1 MTENVE
7 GWKYG
12 NIRLIA
18 DLIGDKID
26 LLKDN
31 MKRLVLSN
39 VAKGDDETL
48 KKISK
53 ILIELCKYIH
63 SPSIKKLDGL
73 NEMIKEIP
81 FKEYKYVT
89 KRERM
94 GRYFYS
100 RPRMFRLAFAFI
112 ITIVVV
118 AVLLCLGQNLGLAIT
133 VGVPCFWGAFVG
145 FDKIFKVKET

>member
-48 KKISK
+48 KKSLKYSLNSASIF
-53 ILIELCKYIH
+53 ILH
-63 SPSIKKLDGL
+63 Q
-73 NEMIKEIP
+73 
-81 FKEYKYVT
+81 
-89 KRERM
+89 
-94 GRYFYS
+94 S
-100 RPRMFRLAFAFI
+100 R
-112 ITIVVV
+112 
-118 AVLLCLGQNLGLAIT
+118 NLT
-133 VGVPCFWGAFVG
+133 N
-145 FDKIFKVKET
+145 

>member
-63 SPSIKKLDGL
+63 SPSIKKLDEL
-73 NEMIKEIP
+73 NETIKEIP
-81 FKEYKYVT
+81 FKEYKYLT
-89 KRERM
+89 KKEWADISIADRE
-94 GRYFYS
+94 YS
-100 RPRMFRLAFAFI
+100 A
-112 ITIVVV
+112 
-118 AVLLCLGQNLGLAIT
+118 
-133 VGVPCFWGAFVG
+133 
-145 FDKIFKVKET
+145 

>member
-39 VAKGDDETL
+39 VANGDDETL

-63 SPSIKKLDGL
+63 SPSIKKLDEL
-73 NEMIKEIP
+73 NETIKEIL
-81 FKEYKYVT
+81 FNEYKYLT
-89 KRERM
+89 KKERM

-100 RPRMFRLAFAFI
+100 KPRVFRLIFAFG
-112 ITIVVV
+112 ITITVV
-118 AVLLCLGQNLGLAIT
+118 AVLLCLEQNLGLAIA
-133 VGVPCFWGAFVG
+133 VGVTCFWGAFAG
-145 FDKIFKVKET
+145 FDRIFRVKET